1 MMNTKHSL
9 NKNLFR
15 SFFLLIALL
24 FFFSNEV
31 AAQCRGVKPP
41 VTTLVVIDRPCGPTA
56 TGSIALEIK
65 GGKSPYTLSW
75 TADQK
80 AIDSLPTILNG
91 SKLTVE
97 NLKPSMKPGYTV
109 NIKDAC
115 ENIMTSSV
123 QLIVSVPIHFVN
135 APLIA
140 QQVTSLDEPN
150 GKLLVELRG
159 GNTIK
164 KVVATDSK
172 GKVYTQSLSVGP
184 AEKGIFKYE
193 LNNLPAENYKIEL
206 KSGSEKCTQ
215 VWKET
220 IEFKAPEK

>member
-1 MMNTKHSL
+1 MNANHPL
-9 NKNLFR
+9 NET
-15 SFFLLIALL
+15 SFVSYISFLIVLL
-24 FFFSNEV
+24 FFSTEV
-31 AAQCRGVKPP
+31 DAQCRGVKPP
-41 VTTLVVIDRPCGPTA
+41 VATLVVSNRPCGPTA

-65 GGKSPYTLSW
+65 GGKAPYTLSW
-75 TADQK
+75 TADEK
-80 AIDSLPTILNG
+80 VMDSLPTILNS

-109 NIKDAC
+109 NIKDVC
-115 ENIMTSSV
+115 ENITTASV

-135 APLIA
+135 APVIA
-140 QQVTSLDEPN
+140 QQVTSIDDPN
-150 GKLLVELRG
+150 GKLVVELRG
-159 GNTIK
+159 GNTTK

-172 GKVYTQSLSVGP
+172 GKAYTQSLSVGP

-215 VWKET
+215 VWKEM

>member
-1 MMNTKHSL
+1 MNTNHPL
-9 NKNLFR
+9 NET
-15 SFFLLIALL
+15 SFVSYIPFLIVLL
-24 FFFSNEV
+24 FFSTEV

-41 VTTLVVIDRPCGPTA
+41 VATLVVSDRPCGPTA

-65 GGKSPYTLSW
+65 GGKAPYTLSW
-75 TADQK
+75 TADEK
-80 AIDSLPTILNG
+80 VMDSLPTILNS

-109 NIKDAC
+109 NIKDVC
-115 ENIMTSSV
+115 ENITTASV

-135 APLIA
+135 APVIA
-140 QQVTSLDEPN
+140 QQVTSIDDPN
-150 GKLLVELRG
+150 GKLVVELRG

-172 GKVYTQSLSVGP
+172 GKVYTQSLPIGP

>member
-1 MMNTKHSL
+1 MNTNHPL
-9 NKNLFR
+9 NETTFVSYI
-15 SFFLLIALL
+15 SFLTVLL
-24 FFFSNEV
+24 FFSTEV

-41 VTTLVVIDRPCGPTA
+41 VATLVVSDRPCGPTA

-65 GGKSPYTLSW
+65 GGKAPYTLSW
-75 TADQK
+75 TADEK
-80 AIDSLPTILNG
+80 VMDSLPTILNS

-109 NIKDAC
+109 NIKDVC
-115 ENIMTSSV
+115 ENITTASV

-135 APLIA
+135 APVIA
-140 QQVTSLDEPN
+140 QQVTRKDEPN
-150 GKLLVELRG
+150 GKLRVELRG
-159 GNTIK
+159 GNPPRSL
-164 KVVATDSK
+164 VATDSK
-172 GKVYTQSLSVGP
+172 GKSFVQQFPVGP

>member
-1 MMNTKHSL
+1 MNTNHPL
-9 NKNLFR
+9 NET
-15 SFFLLIALL
+15 SFVSYIPFLIVLL
-24 FFFSNEV
+24 FFSTEV

-41 VTTLVVIDRPCGPTA
+41 VATLVVIDRPCGPTA

-65 GGKSPYTLSW
+65 GGKAAYTLSW
-75 TADQK
+75 TADPK
-80 AIDSLPTILNG
+80 AIDSLPKILNG

-97 NLKPSMKPGYTV
+97 NLKPSMKPGYVV

-115 ENIMTSSV
+115 EFTTSASAQV
-123 QLIVSVPIHFVN
+123 LFSVPLHFANPPKIV
-135 APLIA
+135 

-184 AEKGIFKYE
+184 TEKGIFKYE

-220 IEFKAPEK
+220 IEIKALEK